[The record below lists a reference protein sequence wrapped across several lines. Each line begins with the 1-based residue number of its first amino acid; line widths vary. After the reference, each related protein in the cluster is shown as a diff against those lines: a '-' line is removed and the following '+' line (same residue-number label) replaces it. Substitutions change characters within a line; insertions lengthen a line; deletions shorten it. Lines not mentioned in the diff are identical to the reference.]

1 MAVGLL
7 HYLVNPSGEKGG
19 SWRVKTPNR
28 FKFEIRLKSLVV
40 GYIGH
45 YTTLIDAMHISSA
58 WCIGGR
64 NARRRFNAARS

>member
-7 HYLVNPSGEKGG
+7 HDLVNPSGEKGE
-19 SWRVKTPNR
+19 SWRVKTANR

-45 YTTLIDAMHISSA
+45 
-58 WCIGGR
+58 
-64 NARRRFNAARS
+64 